1 MGFHWAFREFI
12 PLVIFCVVHINFGD
26 TLNFIILTRARPVL
40 IDYIIGSRIERKFM
54 VFHKWNSTCVLE
66 SASSAFGM
74 YCVVHKSKFFYYTRL
89 NPLHHEHHHQLHQKS
104 LLDLRIVWAYLK
116 SDSWS
121 SRQLYEHLDRT
132 RLHLEHPPTSSTNGK
147 PPKHHP
153 FSYLKPKPNP
163 IILLT

>member
-1 MGFHWAFREFI
+1 MLKNRHSIIKNFTILVKIYAFSTEMVFHWAFREFI
-12 PLVIFCVVHINFGD
+12 PYAIFCVSHINFGD

-89 NPLHHEHHHQLHQKS
+89 NPLDHDYTTTNYTKK
-104 LLDLRIVWAYLK
+104 IA
-116 SDSWS
+116 
-121 SRQLYEHLDRT
+121 T
-132 RLHLEHPPTSSTNGK
+132 R
-147 PPKHHP
+147 PKHKTLSI
-153 FSYLKPKPNP
+153 FEVW
-163 IILLT
+163 

>member
-1 MGFHWAFREFI
+1 MLENSLFFVEIIILAKIYPFYTEMGFHWAFREFI

-89 NPLHHEHHHQLHQKS
+89 NPLHHEHHHQLHQ
-104 LLDLRIVWAYLK
+104 IA
-116 SDSWS
+116 
-121 SRQLYEHLDRT
+121 T
-132 RLHLEHPPTSSTNGK
+132 R
-147 PPKHHP
+147 PKHKNRLSI
-153 FSYLKPKPNP
+153 FEVW
-163 IILLT
+163 